1 MTVSLQVG
9 LVGDYSSAVAAHR
22 AIPRA
27 LRIASAVLGC
37 DVEETWLPT
46 ASLAGDD
53 AIDLTRFD
61 GLWCV
66 PASPY
71 ESFDGA
77 IRAIRFAREH
87 DVPFLGTCG
96 GFQHAVIEFARNVLG
111 RDAAHAE
118 IDPSAAMPLF
128 APLSC
133 SMVEVDARVHFS
145 PGSQLAEI
153 YGCTSV
159 MERYHCNFGMNPAY
173 LAWFQ
178 GSSLALSGV
187 DDEGL
192 PRAVELAGHP
202 FFLGTAY
209 QPERSALEGQ
219 PHPLV
224 VAFVGALS
232 Q

>member
-1 MTVSLQVG
+1 VTKPLQVG
-9 LVGDYSSAVAAHR
+9 LVGDYSSAVTAHR

-27 LRIASAVLGC
+27 LRLASAVLGC

-46 ASLAGDD
+46 ASLAGSG
-53 AIDLTRFD
+53 ATDLSRFH
-61 GLWCV
+61 GVWCV

-71 ESFDGA
+71 QSFDGA
-77 IRAIRFAREH
+77 MRAIRYAREH

-111 RDAAHAE
+111 RDADHAE
-118 IDPSAAMPLF
+118 MNPSAASPLF

-133 SMVEVDARVHFS
+133 SMVEVDARIHLS
-145 PGSQLAEI
+145 PGSQIAEI
-153 YGCTSV
+153 YGCASV
-159 MERYHCNFGMNPAY
+159 TERYHCSFGMNPAC
-173 LAWFQ
+173 ASWFAE
-178 GSSLALSGV
+178 SPMTVSGV
-187 DDEGL
+187 DDAGC

-202 FFLGTAY
+202 FYLGTAC
-209 QPERSALEGQ
+209 QPERSALAGQ
-219 PHPLV
+219 PHPLI

>member
-1 MTVSLQVG
+1 MSLQVG
-9 LVGDYSSAVAAHR
+9 LVGDYSNAVTAHR

-27 LRIASAVLGC
+27 LRLASAALGC

-46 ASLAGDD
+46 ASLAESGTV
-53 AIDLTRFD
+53 DLSRFQ
-61 GLWCV
+61 GVWCV

-71 ESFDGA
+71 QSCDGA
-77 IRAIRFAREH
+77 LRAIKYARQH

-111 RDAAHAE
+111 RDADHAE
-118 IDPSAAMPLF
+118 VNPAAAAPLF

-133 SMVEVDARVHFS
+133 SMVEVDARIHVL

-153 YGCTSV
+153 CGCASV
-159 MERYHCNFGMNPAY
+159 TERYHCNFGMNPAC
-173 LAWFQ
+173 ASWFEE
-178 GSSLALSGV
+178 GPMTVSGV
-187 DDEGL
+187 DDEGC

-202 FFLGTAY
+202 FYLGTAY
-209 QPERSALEGQ
+209 QPERSALAGR
-219 PHPLV
+219 PHPLI

>member
-1 MTVSLQVG
+1 
-9 LVGDYSSAVAAHR
+9 
-22 AIPRA
+22 
-27 LRIASAVLGC
+27 
-37 DVEETWLPT
+37 
-46 ASLAGDD
+46 
-53 AIDLTRFD
+53 
-61 GLWCV
+61 
-66 PASPY
+66 
-71 ESFDGA
+71 
-77 IRAIRFAREH
+77 
-87 DVPFLGTCG
+87 
-96 GFQHAVIEFARNVLG
+96 
-111 RDAAHAE
+111 
-118 IDPSAAMPLF
+118 
-128 APLSC
+128 
-133 SMVEVDARVHFS
+133 MVEVDARVHFS

-178 GSSLALSGV
+178 GSPLTLSGV